1 MTATGAVAASD
12 AGRPNPR
19 PERAD
24 PARRSD
30 RTTPAPRP
38 ERTHSVPPS
47 DRPGTASPERA
58 EPERLYSIGEV
69 LNLLRPEFADVT
81 ISKLRFLESE
91 GLVTPLRTPAGYRKY
106 TPAHVERLRL
116 VLAAQRD
123 RYLPLRVIREQL
135 EAIERG
141 ERVVGSLL
149 GGPPAGDAGGAAL
162 GGVTEVAEAWLTRE
176 QLRERSGLDDAGVT
190 ELIEYGLLVPGP
202 DGRFGPEALT
212 VARIAVRL
220 AEYGLQARHL
230 RAYRGT
236 ANREVGLLAQL
247 VPPLSKQGGRARA
260 LETIHELAALCAQ
273 LHGALVRQGLREV
286 IGP

>member
-1 MTATGAVAASD
+1 MTATGAAAADD
-12 AGRPNPR
+12 AGRPAPQ
-19 PERAD
+19 PEQL
-24 PARRSD
+24 S
-30 RTTPAPRP
+30 PAPRP
-38 ERTHSVPPS
+38 DRLGAAPPP
-47 DRPGTASPERA
+47 DRLSPAPGSTAPSEGS

-91 GLVTPLRTPAGYRKY
+91 GLVTPLRTAAGYRKY

-135 EAIERG
+135 EAAERG
-141 ERVVGSLL
+141 ERVLGSLL
-149 GGPPAGDAGGAAL
+149 DGPTTS
-162 GGVTEVAEAWLTRE
+162 GGVAEVTEAWLSRE
-176 QLRERSGLDDAGVT
+176 QLRARSGLDDAGVA

-212 VARIAVRL
+212 VARIAARL
-220 AEYGLQARHL
+220 AQYGLQARHL
-230 RAYRGT
+230 RAYRAT
-236 ANREVGLLAQL
+236 ADREVGLLAQL

-260 LETIHELAALCAQ
+260 LETVHELAALCAQ

>member
-1 MTATGAVAASD
+1 MTAPGAAAADD
-12 AGRPNPR
+12 AGRPTLRSAPGTALR
-19 PERAD
+19 PERVGG
-24 PARRSD
+24 
-30 RTTPAPRP
+30 APRP
-38 ERTHSVPPS
+38 ERSGS
-47 DRPGTASPERA
+47 ASQSERA
-58 EPERLYSIGEV
+58 DPERLYSIGEV

-91 GLVTPLRTPAGYRKY
+91 GLVTPLRTAAGYRKY

-135 EAIERG
+135 EAAERG
-141 ERVVGSLL
+141 ERVLGSLL
-149 GGPPAGDAGGAAL
+149 DGPTTS
-162 GGVTEVAEAWLTRE
+162 GGVAEVTEAWLSRE
-176 QLRERSGLDDAGVT
+176 QLRARSGLDDAGVA

-212 VARIAVRL
+212 VARIAARL
-220 AEYGLQARHL
+220 AQYGLQARHL
-230 RAYRGT
+230 RAYRAT
-236 ANREVGLLAQL
+236 ADREVGLLAQL

-273 LHGALVRQGLREV
+273 LHGALVRQGLREM